1 MKTTAGGEFRLKLIS
16 HQALARYMKYRDFTV
31 RSLAEAVQ
39 KELVRKRVDP
49 RITCSRSKIG
59 HLRSGHSDVC
69 DYDEVA
75 IAIEEVLEA
84 PRGSLFVPSVS
95 RISQDAGGRV
105 RVPA

>member
-1 MKTTAGGEFRLKLIS
+1 MAHQTGGEFRLKLIS
-16 HQALARYMKYRDFTV
+16 HEALARYMKYRDFTV

-39 KELVRKRVDP
+39 KELVRKKADP
-49 RITCSRSKIG
+49 RITCSRAKIG
-59 HLRSGHSDVC
+59 HLRSGYSDVC

-75 IAIEEVLEA
+75 MAIEEVLGA

-95 RISQDAGGRV
+95 RVSQVVSRT